1 MVKKSLSAKYEEHIK
16 EVNIKNKDDK
26 KLQKTIQMFIDSY
39 KYETDKILKTNVD
52 KPGVLDVINKII

>member
-1 MVKKSLSAKYEEHIK
+1 MVKKYLSAKYEEHIK
-16 EVNIKNKDDK
+16 EVNIKNEDDK
-26 KLQKTIQMFIDSY
+26 QLQKTIQMFMDSY